1 MMASVFCEA
10 WDRLS
15 AEGRRDRVS
24 IERLRRVRRA
34 GWLGE
39 SERYN

>member
-1 MMASVFCEA
+1 MMASVFCKAE
-10 WDRLS
+10 DRLS

-24 IERLRRVRRA
+24 IERLRRVKRDSC
-34 GWLGE
+34 LGE